1 MSAKPQ
7 EHEWLALCQIERDH
21 RAWLAE
27 RLPERGSAGFRNRI
41 WDWWRSIERLLD
53 FQVRGM
59 AEFPGGAHRDIPID
73 VLIAFRGFAGYLAV
87 GQIPGLI
94 TDAATEGRRSIG
106 PYERRD
112 KGLAV
117 AYILAAKHGIEHWG
131 ETITIADK
139 APVKTVCEA
148 FGVKRTAVRNWQR
161 TVPPEHLGANPVN
174 AEIVT
179 NLMKSAAERYR
190 IAGRSEHAIDRRG
203 RARRGRA
210 QLA

>member
-1 MSAKPQ
+1 MRPPKEGAASA
-7 EHEWLALCQIERDH
+7 RT
-21 RAWLAE
+21 
-27 RLPERGSAGFRNRI
+27 SAAI
-41 WDWWRSIERLLD
+41 KDWPW
-53 FQVRGM
+53 
-59 AEFPGGAHRDIPID
+59 HN
-73 VLIAFRGFAGYLAV
+73 
-87 GQIPGLI
+87 
-94 TDAATEGRRSIG
+94 
-106 PYERRD
+106 
-112 KGLAV
+112 
-117 AYILAAKHGIEHWG
+117 ILAAKHGIEHWG

-203 RARRGRA
+203 RA